1 MLAIMALGLIMG
13 NGVVLQE
20 SSAKVKEACGKVEQ
34 ECLALCDGLKKLNLA
49 QLALT

>member
-1 MLAIMALGLIMG
+1 MDLGLIMG

-34 ECLALCDGLKKLNLA
+34 GCLASCVGLKKLNLV